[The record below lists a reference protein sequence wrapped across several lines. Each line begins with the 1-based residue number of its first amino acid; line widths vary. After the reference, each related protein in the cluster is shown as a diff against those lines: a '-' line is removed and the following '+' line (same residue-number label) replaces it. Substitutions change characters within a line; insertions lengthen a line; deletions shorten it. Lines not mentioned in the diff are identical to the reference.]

1 MSAISASAAAPRNL
15 QWSEIT
21 DDDELDL
28 CDTLMIKNIP
38 SRCSQDEVL
47 QLIDHAGFG
56 DCYHF
61 FYLPRRTA
69 QGQNH
74 GYAFVG
80 LRDPSMAPAFIE
92 RISGLTVKSRNSN
105 KALSV
110 AAARIQGI
118 DNNLKHFRDT
128 RFVKSKW
135 KPFFA
140 QDTLLA
146 EETAAAGAINSAE
159 IFAAPGQMLH
169 EGEQLQEQGAG
180 SCRRAAGVG
189 DAFCLAQEK
198 LESSS
203 TVAPSES
210 EGYAESHH
218 ETESVSDMCASGRS
232 SLLSSPS
239 CLAAVRLQVTADDHE
254 EQQDEGL
261 WQVTVDKTFINVK
274 PGSRCS

>member
-169 EGEQLQEQGAG
+169 EGEQLQEQ
-180 SCRRAAGVG
+180 

-218 ETESVSDMCASGRS
+218 ETESVSDMCASG
-232 SLLSSPS
+232 

-274 PGSRCS
+274 PGGKMAPF